1 MNEKD
6 LKVKQNQGEEIAK
19 VLQSLKKRGYELS
32 DYDMGFI
39 TGLLSNKQAVHK
51 QT

>member
-6 LKVKQNQGEEIAK
+6 LKSKQIQGKEIAK
-19 VLQSLKKRGYELS
+19 VLQSLKKNGYELN

-39 TGLLSNKQAVHK
+39 AGLLSNKQAVHK